1 MIANYAELKSKI
13 ASWLMRD
20 DLTDEIPIFIQ
31 MAEEFCNSNLRTRE
45 MIKRVTL
52 TANARYVDLPDDW
65 RKAKNVQR
73 VADDFALGIM
83 AYDEI
88 DKYRYWLAHNP
99 TAEVDKGPRHFALV
113 GETME
118 LAPAPTASDPHDLEM
133 IYYAKVPHLDGDTD
147 TNWLLENYPSILIYG
162 ALIHSAPFLQ
172 DDARVATWGEMLRTA
187 VESANMS
194 DTDSRF
200 SGAPLQR
207 RIRGF

>member
-1 MIANYAELKSKI
+1 MIDDYAGLKAQI

-20 DLTDEIPIFIQ
+20 DLTNEIPIFVQ

-45 MIKRVTL
+45 MIKRVTF
-52 TANARYVDLPDDW
+52 TADARYVDLPDDW
-65 RKAKNVQR
+65 RKAKNIQR

-83 AYDEI
+83 SYKEMDE
-88 DKYRYWLAHNP
+88 YRNWLAHNP
-99 TAEVDKGPRHFALV
+99 TAEEDRGPRYFSLV
-113 GETME
+113 GDTME
-118 LAPAPTASDPHDLEM
+118 LVPSPTASDNHDLEM
-133 IYYAKVPHLDGDTD
+133 IYYATVPHLAADDD
-147 TNWLLENYPSILIYG
+147 TNWLLQKYPSILIYG

-172 DDARVATWGEMLRTA
+172 DDGRVAVWEKMLRTA